1 MANEL
6 EDIVRRNG
14 AIPAT
19 IGIIDGQVHIGE
31 LYTVVWEK
39 FTVGIFHVKKFHIRI
54 FSSSW
59 VNYPHL
65 LPYLFNGKN
74 ISCVKFSS

>member
-1 MANEL
+1 MQSIHPNYC
-6 EDIVRRNG
+6 VY
-14 AIPAT
+14 
-19 IGIIDGQVHIGE
+19 HITP
-31 LYTVVWEK
+31 LLCRCYNLQYYTVVGEK
-39 FTVGIFHVKKFHIRI
+39 FTVGIFHAKKFHVKI

-59 VNYPHL
+59 VKYSH